1 MFNEMKE
8 TLWSIILACL
18 IGAFCGLIVAQ
29 FLPNREIAVMVIF
42 IGMIA
47 ALSLLTIYYI
57 FSWRAEVRKEKK
69 RERINR
75 RSEYSR

>member
-1 MFNEMKE
+1 MFDEMKE

-18 IGAFCGLIVAQ
+18 IGAFAGLIVAQ
-29 FLPNREIAVMVIF
+29 FFPNRETAIMIIF

-47 ALSLLTIYYI
+47 ALSLLTIYYF

-69 RERINR
+69 RERINK
-75 RSEYSR
+75 RSGYSR

>member
-1 MFNEMKE
+1 MFDEMKE
-8 TLWSIILACL
+8 TLWNIILTCL
-18 IGAFCGLIVAQ
+18 IGAFAGLIAAQ
-29 FLPNREIAVMVIF
+29 FFPNRETVIMAIF

-47 ALSLLTIYYI
+47 ALSLLTIYYF

-75 RSEYSR
+75 RSGYSR

>member
-1 MFNEMKE
+1 MFDEMKE

-18 IGAFCGLIVAQ
+18 IGAFYGLIVAQ
-29 FLPNREIAVMVIF
+29 FLPNRENVIMAIFVGIIAT
-42 IGMIA
+42 
-47 ALSLLTIYYI
+47 LCLLVVYYF

-75 RSEYSR
+75 RSGYSR

>member
-1 MFNEMKE
+1 MFDEMKE

-18 IGAFCGLIVAQ
+18 IGAFAGLIVAQ
-29 FLPNREIAVMVIF
+29 FFPNRETAVMIIS
-42 IGMIA
+42 IGMII
-47 ALSLLTIYYI
+47 ALSLLTVYYF

-75 RSEYSR
+75 RSGFSR

>member
-1 MFNEMKE
+1 MFDEMKE

-29 FLPNREIAVMVIF
+29 FLPNRENVIMTIFVGVIAT
-42 IGMIA
+42 
-47 ALSLLTIYYI
+47 LCLLVVYYF

-69 RERINR
+69 RKQINR
-75 RSEYSR
+75 RSGFSR

>member
-1 MFNEMKE
+1 MFDEMKE
-8 TLWSIILACL
+8 TIWSIILTCL
-18 IGAFCGLIVAQ
+18 IGAFTGLIVAQ
-29 FLPNREIAVMVIF
+29 FFPNRETVITAIF

-47 ALSLLTIYYI
+47 ALFLLAIYYF

-75 RSEYSR
+75 RSGYSR

>member
-1 MFNEMKE
+1 MFDEMKE
-8 TLWSIILACL
+8 TLWSIVLACL
-18 IGAFCGLIVAQ
+18 IGAFAGLIIAQ
-29 FLPNREIAVMVIF
+29 FSPNRETVITAIF

-47 ALSLLTIYYI
+47 ALSLLTIYYF

-75 RSEYSR
+75 RSGYSR

>member
-1 MFNEMKE
+1 MLDEMKE
-8 TLWSIILACL
+8 TLWNIILTCL
-18 IGAFCGLIVAQ
+18 IGAFAGLITAQ
-29 FLPNREIAVMVIF
+29 LFPNRETVIMAIF

-47 ALSLLTIYYI
+47 TLSLLTIYYF

-75 RSEYSR
+75 RSGYSR

>member
-1 MFNEMKE
+1 MFDELKE
-8 TLWSIILACL
+8 TLWEIVLACL
-18 IGAFCGLIVAQ
+18 IGAFAGLVIAQ
-29 FLPNREIAVMVIF
+29 FLPNRESVIMTIF

-47 ALSLLTIYYI
+47 TLSLLTIYYF

-75 RSEYSR
+75 RSGYSR